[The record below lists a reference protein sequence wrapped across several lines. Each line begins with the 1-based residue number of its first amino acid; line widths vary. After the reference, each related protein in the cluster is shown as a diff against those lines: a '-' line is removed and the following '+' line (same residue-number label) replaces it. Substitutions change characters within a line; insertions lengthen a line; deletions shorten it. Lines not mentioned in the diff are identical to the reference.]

1 MGWLMVTPKNNLPP
15 ESQQWRRDMERRLAK
30 LETSANNLQTAYK
43 SSDARLGS
51 LVNSVKVLGD
61 TVTTLGNTI
70 TTLDG
75 TVDTL
80 DNTVEALNNTGSI
93 LGNQI
98 HFSSQ
103 EPYFYPHTLTTS
115 FTGTLAF
122 DSTYDQEVSVT
133 IPSSTPGPVNAVV
146 WFGSWMTQAAYTPEY
161 TVFGIMSVN
170 LEMISSSGTETI
182 YIDSLELSSDEYAVQ
197 DQLKPSAPY
206 VVSLLPGETYTFRTR
221 RSFEYTRYSKSTLD
235 VSFQTYPIVVLLQFV
250 TGA

>member
-1 MGWLMVTPKNNLPP
+1 MVTPKNNLPP

-51 LVNSVKVLGD
+51 LTNSIKVLGS
-61 TVTTLGNTI
+61 TI
-70 TTLDG
+70 GTLDS
-75 TVDTL
+75 
-80 DNTVEALNNTGSI
+80 TVEALNNTVAV

-103 EPYFYPHTLTTS
+103 KPYFYPHTLTTS

-122 DSTYDQEVSVT
+122 DPTYDQMVSVT
-133 IPSSTPGPVNAVV
+133 IPSSTPVPVDAVV
-146 WFGSWMTQAAYTPEY
+146 WFGSWMTQSAYYPDY
-161 TVFGIMSVN
+161 TVFGTMSVN

-182 YIDSLELSSDEYAVQ
+182 YLDSLVLSSIEYDDQ
-197 DQLKPSAPY
+197 DQLRPSTPY

-221 RSFEYTRYSKSTLD
+221 RSFEYTRYSGSTLD

-250 TGA
+250 PGA